1 MKEISFMNAIC
12 VRKSVILKCVQLFE
26 ANRNYEYNVVNVRTY
41 FHRQIT
47 LMVILKLY
55 MKNKNNQVFILVIHF
70 LTLKH

>member
-47 LMVILKLY
+47 LMIILKLY
-55 MKNKNNQVFILVIHF
+55 MKYELVMGIL
-70 LTLKH
+70 TSDSYNYR